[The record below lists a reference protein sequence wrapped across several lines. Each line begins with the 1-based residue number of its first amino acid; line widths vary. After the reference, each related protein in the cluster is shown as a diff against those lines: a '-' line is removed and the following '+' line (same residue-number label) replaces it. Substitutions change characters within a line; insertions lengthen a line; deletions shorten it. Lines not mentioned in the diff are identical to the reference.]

1 MADYTNF
8 VSMTR
13 SEAKAYLDVFLSEMG
28 PSLGRFATSV
38 DCELTY

>member
-1 MADYTNF
+1 MSDYANF

-28 PSLGRFATSV
+28 PALKPVRLL
-38 DCELTY
+38 C